1 VRAVIMLATLLS
13 FQDSAYNGA
22 QSGTLEC
29 SGGPIPQ
36 NAEYVFRDLPLV
48 KMRLNYNTKIWDAK
62 LVPLD
67 GQKQK
72 LIIKNKSDGPQ
83 KHCTVYWVV
92 IP

>member
-1 VRAVIMLATLLS
+1 MHFLFTLTALVLL
-13 FQDSAYNGA
+13 QDSAYNGA

-29 SGGPIPQ
+29 SGSSIPQ

-48 KMRLNYNTKIWDAK
+48 KLRLDYDSKIWDAR

-72 LIIKNKSDGPQ
+72 LIIKNKSKGPQ
-83 KHCTVYWVV
+83 KHCTVHWVV